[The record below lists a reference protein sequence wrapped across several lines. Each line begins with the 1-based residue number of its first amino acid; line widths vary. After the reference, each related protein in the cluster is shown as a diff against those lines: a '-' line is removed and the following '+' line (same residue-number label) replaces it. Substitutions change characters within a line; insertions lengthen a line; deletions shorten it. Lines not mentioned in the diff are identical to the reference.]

1 MNYDTILVFG
11 AHPDDEIT
19 MAGTMAKLAD
29 AGCTVVVAI
38 YTNGCEG
45 YPRPEMKDEIVE
57 MRRREMAEC
66 DKVVGISRRVCFDRE
81 DMALV
86 NDKETVKDTVRL
98 IREVRP
104 DAVFTH
110 GPDDVHRDHLNTY
123 AITREA
129 WWHAGQP
136 VAAELG
142 PSWRTPHLY
151 YYKAMGA
158 TSARRDSLP
167 TVVID
172 VTDTY
177 WRAVAAR
184 GTQVSQHTLF
194 GRTKE
199 EFDAEAERLR
209 EHPEPRTETFWIAER
224 VHLHDFLPRGL

>member
-1 MNYDTILVFG
+1 MNYGTILVFG

-19 MAGTMAKLAD
+19 MAGTMAKLAE

-38 YTNGCEG
+38 YTNGSEG
-45 YPRPEMKDEIVE
+45 YPRPEMRELIVE
-57 MRRREMAEC
+57 MRRAEMAAC
-66 DKVVGISRRVCFDRE
+66 DEVVGIRRRVCFDRD
-81 DMALV
+81 DMGLV
-86 NDKETVKDTVRL
+86 NDKQTVKETVKV

-110 GPDDVHRDHLNTY
+110 GPDEVHRDHLNTHR
-123 AITREA
+123 ISREA

-142 PSWRTPHLY
+142 PPWSTRHLY
-151 YYKAMGA
+151 YYKAVG
-158 TSARRDSLP
+158 TSSARYDSLP
-167 TVVID
+167 TIVID
-172 VTDTY
+172 VTQTY

-194 GRTKE
+194 GRSKE
-199 EFDAEAERLR
+199 EFDAEAARLR

-224 VHLHDFLPRGL
+224 VRLHDFLPKGL